1 LGNSSVQNILNI
13 LYYTPMVS
21 VKGDEICKSIPTRLM
36 GHISS
41 LKNEEIKIWEAKIM
55 IEKLVDVV
63 YNTPGGYSIMI

>member
-1 LGNSSVQNILNI
+1 
-13 LYYTPMVS
+13 MVS

>member
-1 LGNSSVQNILNI
+1 MDGSVTGTRFLIKSAFFGNSSVQNILNI

-21 VKGDEICKSIPTRLM
+21 VKGDEICKYSYKAI

-55 IEKLVDVV
+55 IE
-63 YNTPGGYSIMI
+63 S